1 MVDNQP
7 ILDVH
12 FYLSE
17 NGRESVREWLKGL
30 SKEDKK
36 KIGEDIKTA
45 QFGWPL
51 GMPLIRKMG
60 DRLWEVRTN
69 IKDGIVRIF
78 FTVDEN
84 KMILVHSFVKKSQ
97 ATPDRELE
105 TAKRRIKNYFGG
117 QNEKQKTPR
126 K

>member
-17 NGRESVREWLKGL
+17 NGRESVGEWLKGL

-60 DRLWEVRTN
+60 
-69 IKDGIVRIF
+69 IG
-78 FTVDEN
+78 
-84 KMILVHSFVKKSQ
+84 
-97 ATPDRELE
+97 
-105 TAKRRIKNYFGG
+105 FGKYA
-117 QNEKQKTPR
+117 QI
-126 K
+126 